1 MGPYSSM
8 QSGFPWLKYQGCC
21 SCNEHAIL
29 KGWTMLFTHFSA
41 AAAEHGCCAAAA
53 ASRRR
58 ELRLMTDVAES
69 CAPFPL
75 QLHHAHLQLHLL
87 PLPLPL
93 TDTDSTTVLDA
104 HVFSPLHEFGAS
116 CPLPE
121 IQSSVSKKVN
131 DLRKI
136 SWGLILNKESG
147 TWQNYLWLKGSW
159 EVVIWQIGKFG
170 ISKFQSC
177 QILEC
182 PNLEI
187 FWYGSSQSSN
197 LPNFQSICL
206 WRFWKL

>member
-1 MGPYSSM
+1 MYIRDAFGRVFHRIEIYGNPRGINRWELHAPPYITGVLEVLSRFSDAR
-8 QSGFPWLKYQGCC
+8 PCRIRANP
-21 SCNEHAIL
+21 SCDITIL
-29 KGWTMLFTHFSA
+29 RIHRCFCTYFSA

-87 PLPLPL
+87 PLPLSL

-121 IQSSVSKKVN
+121 KTRQGVSSYI
-131 DLRKI
+131 DQHPFR
-136 SWGLILNKESG
+136 
-147 TWQNYLWLKGSW
+147 
-159 EVVIWQIGKFG
+159 
-170 ISKFQSC
+170 
-177 QILEC
+177 
-182 PNLEI
+182 
-187 FWYGSSQSSN
+187 
-197 LPNFQSICL
+197 NFAEETRRQPD
-206 WRFWKL
+206 

>member
-1 MGPYSSM
+1 
-8 QSGFPWLKYQGCC
+8 
-21 SCNEHAIL
+21 
-29 KGWTMLFTHFSA
+29 MLFLVTHFSA

-121 IQSSVSKKVN
+121 IRQP
-131 DLRKI
+131 I
-136 SWGLILNKESG
+136 S
-147 TWQNYLWLKGSW
+147 
-159 EVVIWQIGKFG
+159 GKNEGWKFAKFRQEG
-170 ISKFQSC
+170 RISKTNGGRKRYYHSDYQRLL
-177 QILEC
+177 QI
-182 PNLEI
+182 
-187 FWYGSSQSSN
+187 FYRKSQGETKPTKS
-197 LPNFQSICL
+197 
-206 WRFWKL
+206 

>member
-1 MGPYSSM
+1 MTNSIGPGYRARLNHLPNKLERVSH
-8 QSGFPWLKYQGCC
+8 GENLKKERSVSIKFERPRYYVPPATCHYTFFAVTNAYDPLDTPTIQT
-21 SCNEHAIL
+21 SC
-29 KGWTMLFTHFSA
+29 TYFSA

-87 PLPLPL
+87 PLPLSL

-121 IQSSVSKKVN
+121 GYKGRETNVSRN
-131 DLRKI
+131 IETRDTCKI
-136 SWGLILNKESG
+136 SR
-147 TWQNYLWLKGSW
+147 
-159 EVVIWQIGKFG
+159 GK
-170 ISKFQSC
+170 S
-177 QILEC
+177 
-182 PNLEI
+182 
-187 FWYGSSQSSN
+187 
-197 LPNFQSICL
+197 
-206 WRFWKL
+206 